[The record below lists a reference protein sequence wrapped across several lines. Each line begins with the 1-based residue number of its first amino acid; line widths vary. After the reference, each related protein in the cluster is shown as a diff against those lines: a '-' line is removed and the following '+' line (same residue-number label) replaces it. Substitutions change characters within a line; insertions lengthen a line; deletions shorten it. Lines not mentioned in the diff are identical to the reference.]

1 MKKAIF
7 FIIFLFLLIML
18 LITDHL
24 FAATRGISIISKH
37 GDILNLYK
45 DYHALVIG
53 ITNYERWPRLPNAI
67 NDAKEVASK
76 LKDLGFDVKLV
87 LDPTSREIKT
97 LLSEMVYKMGIEENR
112 AILFYYAGHGE
123 TETLADKSSM
133 GYIIPRDCPLLE
145 KDPMSFATHAIS
157 MRDIESA
164 SLRIRSKHVLML
176 FDSCFSGSLFALV
189 RAVPADITEKSTL
202 PVRQYITAGREDEQV
217 PDKSMFKRCFLIGL
231 DGDADLTGG
240 GYITGSELGMYLSD
254 KVINYTHRRQHP
266 QYGKINNP
274 DLDRGDFIFIPSK
287 VKKKEVMGEKRRQE
301 ESSAIVEELKRLQE
315 ERKKSEELVE
325 QMKSLL
331 EAKVQFEKNKQKAL
345 AENMELAQKVKQT
358 EEDRDANRSEMDAKI
373 KNLKSLLM
381 ASEENLRKE
390 SDEKMILEKEMKKM
404 STGSK
409 KDSLTHKEL
418 QKEQGQERLL
428 ASIPKEVS
436 DAKIYHKVKLR
447 SSPEELWRND
457 TENMLRKYN
466 FFENELN
473 EYGDFL
479 NNFVDNG
486 DGTVTDKVTD
496 LMWEKGG
503 SSSALYYWKVK
514 RYISRLN
521 KKRYVGYDDWRIP
534 TLEELCSLLERI
546 SNQKNLHI
554 SPLFYDNQSKCW
566 STDRFGENPY
576 PNEALINRIVNFTNG
591 EIDKAVIE
599 GGGYSGYS
607 PEQHFVKAVRTI
619 K

>member
-1 MKKAIF
+1 MKKIGFFSILPLIATLFIF
-7 FIIFLFLLIML
+7 S
-18 LITDHL
+18 HL
-24 FAATRGISIISKH
+24 SAATRGISIISKH

-274 DLDRGDFIFIPSK
+274 DLDRGDFIFAFKKPSQPSPSSLETERK
-287 VKKKEVMGEKRRQE
+287 HLAEERARIERKRQE
-301 ESSAIVEELKRLQE
+301 LDRLKVEIERQKLEEELNRLKAEKQKLE
-315 ERKKSEELVE
+315 VAKLIPKQKYSPPVYQSKEINRVGTYIAYANGIVRDTKTGLEWVAGPDKGMSYN
-325 QMKSLL
+325 
-331 EAKVQFEKNKQKAL
+331 EAKSWVASLNIDGDGWRMPTADE
-345 AENMELAQKVKQT
+345 
-358 EEDRDANRSEMDAKI
+358 
-373 KNLKSLLM
+373 LKSL
-381 ASEENLRKE
+381 
-390 SDEKMILEKEMKKM
+390 KKVGKGKHNM
-404 STGSK
+404 TSLLKTTGWWVWST
-409 KDSLTHKEL
+409 KDSSVLGGIHFCDN
-418 QKEQGQERLL
+418 ERDWTY
-428 ASIPKEVS
+428 AAFPINDRAFAV
-436 DAKIYHKVKLR
+436 R
-447 SSPEELWRND
+447 SRND
-457 TENMLRKYN
+457 R
-466 FFENELN
+466 
-473 EYGDFL
+473 
-479 NNFVDNG
+479 
-486 DGTVTDKVTD
+486 
-496 LMWEKGG
+496 
-503 SSSALYYWKVK
+503 
-514 RYISRLN
+514 
-521 KKRYVGYDDWRIP
+521 
-534 TLEELCSLLERI
+534 
-546 SNQKNLHI
+546 
-554 SPLFYDNQSKCW
+554 
-566 STDRFGENPY
+566 
-576 PNEALINRIVNFTNG
+576 
-591 EIDKAVIE
+591 
-599 GGGYSGYS
+599 
-607 PEQHFVKAVRTI
+607 
-619 K
+619 